1 MSAYL
6 DSHARLTFLGISE
19 GELSDFYCKLKSI
32 IIGLAS
38 PRHTPGDKDNPL
50 DQSAR
55 AYVRT
60 IPYCQA
66 SLR

>member
-1 MSAYL
+1 
-6 DSHARLTFLGISE
+6 LGISE